1 MAQSMQ
7 ATKRRIKSISATKK
21 ITNAM
26 ELVATSKLKRSK
38 DTLQGVKGYT
48 DEILNMVSTI
58 LSKKIDTDSP
68 YLTNKEGLGTL
79 YIVTTSTLG
88 LCGGYNSNALKE
100 FMKVFD
106 KDKDQLIVLGQKG
119 TSYFTHRN
127 IKILASFNEDST
139 GKEYSLSKQV
149 SNLCLKMYSEQKISK
164 VSLVYTRFVNSV
176 VFDPCIIDLLP
187 VNKSDF
193 KELKQTATSKD
204 TLFEPNANEIINKLI
219 PMYFEATIYGRL
231 VESHVSEQASRR
243 MAMENATD
251 NASDLID
258 KLQLQYN
265 KARQSAITQQISEVV
280 GGANAL

>member
-1 MAQSMQ
+1 MALSMQ
-7 ATKRRIKSISATKK
+7 ATKRRIKSVGATKK

-26 ELVATSKLKRSK
+26 ELVATSKLKKAK
-38 DTLQGVKGYT
+38 DTLAGVKVYT
-48 DEILNMVSTI
+48 DEILDMVGNI
-58 LSKKIDTDSP
+58 LSKKIDAESL
-68 YLTNKEGLGTL
+68 YLEETEGKGTL

-88 LCGGYNSNALKE
+88 LCGGYNANTFRE
-100 FMKVFD
+100 FMPHFD
-106 KDKDQLIVLGQKG
+106 KEKDKIIVLGAKG
-119 TSYFTHRN
+119 
-127 IKILASFNEDST
+127 ASFFRHRGIELLKSFEEDST
-139 GKEYSLSKQV
+139 NEEYYVSKQV
-149 SNLCLKMYSEQKISK
+149 SNICLDLYKKHEISK

-176 VFDPCIIDLLP
+176 VFEPTIIDLLP
-187 VNKSDF
+187 VDKSQF
-193 KELKQTATSKD
+193 KGAKQTDKSKD

-251 NASDLID
+251 NATDIID

-265 KARQSAITQQISEVV
+265 KARQGAITQEISEVV